1 MPSALVGSLS
11 CARCSRILASGER
24 FCTRC
29 GAPQVAAAGGA
40 ATSTAAG
47 LLTGVVPA
55 NATRRRT
62 AVLVDVLATV
72 LPAVAVALAAPSAEP
87 ATRTAWGVATAV
99 LVLVAQLVA
108 TARSGRTVGLAVC
121 RARRVDVLT
130 ALPPAPLTAVRGAL
144 VPWSAPAT
152 ITADLRRGRDPLTP
166 ARVPLDRQE
175 LGPAVVP
182 VATGPAE
189 GRRAARTRPPAGTA
203 THAAGQPDT
212 IGQGS
217 AGSSR
222 RGGRDTARL
231 LDVRLV
237 PGTGDAIVVRGTV
250 LVGRRPE
257 SDAPDVTVLALPDIA
272 RTLSRNHAVLE
283 WADELLWVTDLH
295 TTNGTTITSPEGT
308 VQPLVPGQRTA
319 AALGWRVELGERTYT
334 VTAGTRAVPA
344 VPRPDHEE
352 TTARA

>member
-29 GAPQVAAAGGA
+29 GAPQVRAATGA

-62 AVLVDVLATV
+62 VVVVDLLATI
-72 LPAVAVALAAPSAEP
+72 LPAVAVAVA
-87 ATRTAWGVATAV
+87 VATASTGPTTWIV
-99 LVLVAQLVA
+99 AAVGVAALVLVVQLVA
-108 TARSGRTVGLAVC
+108 TVRSGRTVGLAVC

-130 ALPPAPLTAVRGAL
+130 ALPPSVLTAVRATL
-144 VPWSAPAT
+144 APWSGPST

-166 ARVPLDRQE
+166 ARAPLDRQE

-182 VATGPAE
+182 AAPAPTE
-189 GRRAARTRPPAGTA
+189 GRRAARARPPAGGPEISAHGA
-203 THAAGQPDT
+203 TT
-212 IGQGS
+212 T
-217 AGSSR
+217 R
-222 RGGRDTARL
+222 RGDRRDATRL

-237 PGTGDAIVVRGTV
+237 PTTGDTIVVRGTL

-257 SDAPDVTVLALPDIA
+257 SNSPDVTVLALPDIA

-283 WADELLWVTDLH
+283 WTDELLWVTDLH

-319 AALGWRVELGERTYT
+319 AAPGWRVELGERSYT
-334 VTAGTRAVPA
+334 VTAGTRAAPPA
-344 VPRPDHEE
+344 PRPDHEE